1 MALNLEELRREL
13 QDGQEVKVT
22 PEGRIVEPDAP
33 QPGTQ
38 LKPNT
43 WAS

>member
-22 PEGRIVEPDAP
+22 PEGRIVEPNS
-33 QPGTQ
+33 QTQGTT

-43 WAS
+43 WAT